1 MARPLHGKV
10 AFITGASRGIGQACA
25 IALAQAGAHCIINAR
40 TQNGLLQ
47 TDNIIQ
53 SNGGSAT
60 LFPLDLG
67 GYDASQQIDLI
78 GPSIAAEFKRL
89 DIFIHAAFQ
98 YIPLTPVTQITD
110 AAWDKNIQVNLSS
123 CWRLIRTLS
132 PLLCATANAHAI
144 FLQPIM
150 LTVQPFWAPITA
162 IKAALETIIYTW
174 QQEIIQLSSLTTH
187 YLSLPPTNTLLRQ
200 SFFPAENKKNLNT
213 PTQTAQEILSVLY
226 Q

>member
-1 MARPLHGKV
+1 MTFPLKDKV

-25 IALAQAGAHCIINAR
+25 VALAQAGAHCIISAR
-40 TQNGLLQ
+40 TQGGLIQ
-47 TDNIIQ
+47 TDDQIKSQ
-53 SNGGSAT
+53 GGTAT
-60 LFPLDLG
+60 LLPMDLG
-67 GYDASQQIDLI
+67 GYEAEHIDLI
-78 GPSIAAEFKRL
+78 GPSIASQFNRL